1 MPCGDGMSFVQ
12 TPRDDKTIQEDANR
26 FKISENRIRQTESI
40 AAKRVTSH
48 IRRRRFL
55 EKYLND

>member
-1 MPCGDGMSFVQ
+1 MSFVQ

-26 FKISENRIRQTESI
+26 FKISENRIRQTESM

-48 IRRRRFL
+48 IRRKRFL